1 MTSMCWTHDC
11 LRSESGG
18 HEHPHLDGT
27 PDRRTHDGSSYR
39 VRAVVWG
46 TTYVVTTLFLPDGH
60 ALWSGV
66 LRALPAG
73 LLLVAIGRTL
83 PSGDWWWKALVLG
96 TLNIGAFF
104 PLLFVAAHLLPGGIA
119 AVFGAVSPLVIAALA
134 LPMLAE
140 RPTRWRLFWGVLAV
154 VGVAM
159 MVLAPGVE
167 LSLLGVLAGCAAP
180 LSMAVGTVL
189 SKRWGRPVGPVAYAG
204 WQLTA
209 GGLVIVPGAIMIEG
223 DPPVLDGAA
232 MAGYAWLGLIGA
244 ALAYILWFRGVGS
257 MPAGAVA
264 FLPSSPR
271 WSPPFWDGCSS
282 ARPSRRSRAPDSLWP
297 CSRCPA
303 PRERHHGAAPLR
315 TCRRPLMSW
324 PSIPSRPSSPPG
336 STPHEDPSLRSHR
349 SRRVAHRCR
358 GSSTWAP
365 RHGSLPRSPQHQRH
379 HRRAR
384 AGDRA
389 HPGRLRAGSGRR
401 GRTGARCRR
410 GRHATRPRPGAR
422 CRGPHHRCG
431 RRGAEGRSAAD
442 RRRRRRPLQV
452 PGTPQIALDDP
463 QRIPT
468 AIRPIAAASVR
479 QLEILRSASGLDW
492 TYLAPA
498 ADFGPGPRTGDY
510 RTAAAALV
518 IDEHGRSSISMEDF
532 AIALMD
538 EIEFPTTRRGIL
550 STGY

>member
-1 MTSMCWTHDC
+1 MSIPTSTAPPTA
-11 LRSESGG
+11 G
-18 HEHPHLDGT
+18 
-27 PDRRTHDGSSYR
+27 RTT
-39 VRAVVWG
+39 VLLTACAPVVWG

-264 FLPSSPR
+264 FLPLISPLVAAVLGWLLLSETLTSFQGAGFALALLAVSCAQR
-271 WSPPFWDGCSS
+271 T
-282 ARPSRRSRAPDSLWP
+282 PSW
-297 CSRCPA
+297 
-303 PRERHHGAAPLR
+303 
-315 TCRRPLMSW
+315 
-324 PSIPSRPSSPPG
+324 
-336 STPHEDPSLRSHR
+336 
-349 SRRVAHRCR
+349 
-358 GSSTWAP
+358 
-365 RHGSLPRSPQHQRH
+365 
-379 HRRAR
+379 
-384 AGDRA
+384 
-389 HPGRLRAGSGRR
+389 
-401 GRTGARCRR
+401 
-410 GRHATRPRPGAR
+410 
-422 CRGPHHRCG
+422 
-431 RRGAEGRSAAD
+431 RGA
-442 RRRRRRPLQV
+442 PPNL
-452 PGTPQIALDDP
+452 PTPPHVLALDP
-463 QRIPT
+463 
-468 AIRPIAAASVR
+468 
-479 QLEILRSASGLDW
+479 ESAVL
-492 TYLAPA
+492 
-498 ADFGPGPRTGDY
+498 
-510 RTAAAALV
+510 
-518 IDEHGRSSISMEDF
+518 
-532 AIALMD
+532 
-538 EIEFPTTRRGIL
+538 TTREH
-550 STGY
+550 TA